1 MGNHSIACYI
11 GNIED
16 KGSCEIVNFDP
27 SENEDFVVFDVPA
40 VDVPVVEKRNNE
52 DFVVVEVV
60 ESGIKSVMDVV
71 YVGIVFVIGQLHPL

>member
-1 MGNHSIACYI
+1 MGHHSIACYI

-40 VDVPVVEKRNNE
+40 VDVPVVE
-52 DFVVVEVV
+52 
-60 ESGIKSVMDVV
+60 SGIKSVMDVV